1 MPDPAY
7 RAAWVIAATVGAA
20 YGIVFLQF
28 APPALQDYP
37 NHVAR
42 ALVMSDLLFHGG
54 VRFGATFQ
62 FSFIAAPYILNDLLL
77 ASAIELFGVKIAA
90 SAWSLL
96 VLLSL
101 PCALL
106 FFMRVAK
113 IRREDQ
119 VFAFLL
125 SLYLATSTFYLRGFI
140 AFSLAVAVIV
150 AVLALVQLFRERPA
164 PALFA
169 LYCTVLGLGY
179 LIHLTALI
187 FAAAAIAVSSVVEVC
202 RRTANVRSEVLI
214 FLPVVA
220 LLIWHFALLHPVPG
234 PVVSIGY
241 YWGTATGKIKNLD
254 WNYIRF
260 NPRTD
265 RRMLWLCIACVL
277 WQARHLRSRGAITTP
292 HVIAM
297 FALAATFLGIYVVLP
312 LHLAGGATWVD
323 VRALPMIAIFVI
335 MAALA
340 PVDADRL
347 PKRTLGTTLG
357 LLAAA
362 LLAAANLVYVNA
374 HLYRIDAW
382 LTEYRAVVAAV
393 PSGAW
398 VFPVYTNTRDR
409 PVKSTLHAAAFTVID
424 RGSPNPYLF
433 SADMGQPMVYFKYR
447 RKPYAPVEVWY
458 VEPTTE
464 GVNWQAIAGSYDFLL
479 VMKPFDPTRIP
490 IPTTPIFENASAALL
505 AIDSRRLSAR

>member
-7 RAAWVIAATVGAA
+7 RVAWMIAAIVAAA

-37 NHVAR
+37 NHLAR

-62 FSFIAAPYILNDLLL
+62 CSFVAVPYILNDLLL

-90 SAWSLL
+90 GAWSLL
-96 VLLSL
+96 VLFSL

-113 IRREDQ
+113 IRRDDQ
-119 VFAFLL
+119 IFAFLL
-125 SLYLATSTFYLRGFI
+125 SLYLATNTFYLRGFL

-150 AVLALVQLFRERPA
+150 AVLALVRLFRERPS
-164 PALFA
+164 PALFVV
-169 LYCTVLGLGY
+169 YCTVLGLGY
-179 LIHLTALI
+179 LIHLTTLI
-187 FAAAAIAVSSVVEVC
+187 FATAAIAVSSALKAWC
-202 RRTANVRSEVLI
+202 RTANFRTEVLI
-214 FLPVVA
+214 LLPIVA
-220 LLIWHFALLHPVPG
+220 LLIWHFALPHPVPG
-234 PVVSIGY
+234 LVVSIGY
-241 YWGTATGKIKNLD
+241 YWGTLIGKIRNLD
-254 WNYIRF
+254 WNFIRF
-260 NPRTD
+260 TPRTD
-265 RRMLWLCIACVL
+265 RWMLWLCIACVL

-292 HVIAM
+292 HAIAM
-297 FALAATFLGIYVVLP
+297 FALTATFLGIYVVLP
-312 LHLAGGATWVD
+312 LNLAGTTWVD

-347 PKRTLGTTLG
+347 PKGTLGTTLG

-362 LLAAANLVYVNA
+362 LLAAVNLAYVNA

-409 PVKSTLHAAAFTVID
+409 PIKSTLHAAAFTVID
-424 RGSPNPYLF
+424 RGAPNPYLF
-433 SADMGQPMVYFKYR
+433 SADMGHPMVYFNYR
-447 RKPYAPVEVWY
+447 QKPYAPVEVWY

-490 IPTTPIFENASAALL
+490 ISTTPIVENASAALL
-505 AIDSRRLSAR
+505 AVDSRGLSAR